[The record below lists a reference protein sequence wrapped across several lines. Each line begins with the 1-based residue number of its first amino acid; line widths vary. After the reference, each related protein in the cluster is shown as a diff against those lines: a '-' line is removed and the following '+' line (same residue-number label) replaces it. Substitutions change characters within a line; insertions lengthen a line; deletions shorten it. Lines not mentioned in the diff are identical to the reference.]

1 MDKEATLKIKQLEL
15 EKLAVEINNLFNK
28 IGRFQ
33 RANDMVHNAI
43 AQQNIDDMQT
53 DLDTKKLDRE
63 ILATEISELQKEL
76 GLDK

>member
-1 MDKEATLKIKQLEL
+1 MDKAATLKIKQLEL

>member
-33 RANDMVHNAI
+33 RANDIVHNAI